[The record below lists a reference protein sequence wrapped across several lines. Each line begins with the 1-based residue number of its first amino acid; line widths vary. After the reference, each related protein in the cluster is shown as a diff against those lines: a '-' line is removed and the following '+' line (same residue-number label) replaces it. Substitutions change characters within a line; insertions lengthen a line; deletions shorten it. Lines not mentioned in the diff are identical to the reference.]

1 MNNNLEFVKKP
12 FFVGDL
18 VVYMDTP
25 ERGRVADFDCRYELY
40 TTANSCT
47 CCTYRFRSY
56 NNPDFACRHIL
67 AVRKVLNGEAEA
79 EEEI

>member
-1 MNNNLEFVKKP
+1 MVKKP
-12 FFVGDL
+12 VFVGEL

-25 ERGRVADFDCRYELY
+25 DTARVAEVDCRYELY

-56 NNPDFACRHIL
+56 QDPSFLCRHIL
-67 AVRKVLNGEAEA
+67 AVRKVMNGEMPLEN
-79 EEEI
+79 E